1 MRRLAAAITAL
12 AALLSPIAVSASA
25 SAAPAVSAIAVVSK
39 AQPPRLEFRDKGP
52 AVKVLQRALGVPA
65 RGFFSRKTERAV
77 KAFQIR
83 MGIRVTGIV
92 GADTWAALGP
102 SVSRA
107 AARTVASAPAGTYPW
122 QTFAARDLVG
132 YRTSAYQGK
141 YYDASM
147 EQFRL
152 CVFQREAGGLY
163 HLDSYYQGAYQFS
176 PSWNSTIRTY
186 LRPEMAARY
195 GLAGANAVDDLANS
209 SISSWNRYW
218 QDAAF
223 YSVLAHHG
231 AGPWAGGN
239 WGCDSRPH
247 RESGWPNAGY
257 WNYMPFEG

>member
-12 AALLSPIAVSASA
+12 AALLSPIAVSATA
-25 SAAPAVSAIAVVSK
+25 SAAPAAVVVSK
-39 AQPPRLEFRDKGP
+39 AQPPRLELRDKGP
-52 AVKVLQRALGVPA
+52 AVKVLQRALGVET
-65 RGFFSRKTERAV
+65 RSGNYGFFSRRTERAV

-83 MGIRVTGIV
+83 MGIRVTGVV

-102 SVSRA
+102 AVSRA
-107 AARTVASAPAGTYPW
+107 AARTVAPSAGLPW
-122 QTFAARDLVG
+122 ETFAARDLVG

-141 YYDASM
+141 YFDASM

-152 CVFQREAGGLY
+152 CTFQREAGGLY
-163 HLDSYYQGAYQFS
+163 RLDGYYQGAYQFA
-176 PSWNSTIRTY
+176 PSWNSAIRAY

-195 GLAGANAVDDLANS
+195 GQAGANAVDELGNE
-209 SISSWNRYW
+209 SISSWNRFW

-223 YSVLAHHG
+223 YAVLAHSG

-239 WGCDSRPH
+239 WGCDSRPN